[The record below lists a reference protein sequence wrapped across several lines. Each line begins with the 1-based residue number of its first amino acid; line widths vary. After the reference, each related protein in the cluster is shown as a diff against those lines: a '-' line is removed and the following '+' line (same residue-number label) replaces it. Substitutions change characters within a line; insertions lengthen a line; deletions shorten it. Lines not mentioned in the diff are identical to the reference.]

1 MDGDDRQGSYPVKI
15 YTKTGDKGETSLF
28 AGGRVYKDA
37 PRVEAY
43 GSVDELNACLGMI
56 CAQLPNDDVL
66 QCLQRVQAELFDLG
80 ADLAT
85 PMSATTRKEIPRARA
100 EQTTRLEVWIDRY
113 SEELPPLTRFIL
125 PSGSLPGAA
134 LHFARTV
141 CRRAERQ
148 VVTLSRTEEI
158 NPEIIRYLNRLSDL
172 LFVLA
177 RIVNQRSQM
186 PETTWQP

>member
-1 MDGDDRQGSYPVKI
+1 VKI
-15 YTKTGDKGETSLF
+15 YTKTGDSGETSLF

-43 GSVDELNACLGMI
+43 GTVDELNACLGMI
-56 CAQLPNDDVL
+56 CAQLTDDDLV
-66 QCLQRVQAELFDLG
+66 QCLRRIQTELFDLG

-85 PMSATTRKEIPRARA
+85 PIAASTRKEIPRARPQ
-100 EQTTRLEVWIDRY
+100 QTTQLEAWIDQY
-113 SEELPPLTRFIL
+113 SEALPALTQFIL
-125 PSGSLPGAA
+125 PSGSVPGAT

-148 VVTLSRTEEI
+148 VVALSRADDI
-158 NPEIIRYLNRLSDL
+158 NPEIICYLNRLSDL

-177 RIVNQRSQM
+177 RVVNQRSKI
-186 PETTWQP
+186 PETIWQP

>member
-1 MDGDDRQGSYPVKI
+1 MKI

-43 GSVDELNACLGMI
+43 GTVDELNACLGMI
-56 CAQLPNDDVL
+56 CAQLPDDDVL
-66 QCLQRVQAELFDLG
+66 ECLRRIQTELFDLG

-85 PMSATTRKEIPRARA
+85 PLAATTRKEIPRAREA
-100 EQTTRLEVWIDRY
+100 QTLRLEACIDRY
-113 SEELPPLTRFIL
+113 SEGLPELTQFIL
-125 PSGSLPGAA
+125 PSGSPPGAA

-141 CRRAERQ
+141 CRRAERR
-148 VVTLSRTEEI
+148 VVALSRTEEI
-158 NPEIIRYLNRLSDL
+158 NSEIIRYLNRLSDL

-177 RIVNQRSQM
+177 RVVNQRSRM

>member
-1 MDGDDRQGSYPVKI
+1 MIKI
-15 YTKTGDKGETSLF
+15 YTKTGDSGETSLF

-37 PRVEAY
+37 ARVEAY
-43 GSVDELNACLGMI
+43 GTVDELNACLGMI
-56 CAQLPNDDVL
+56 CAQLASDDVL
-66 QCLQRVQAELFDLG
+66 ECLQRIQTELFDLG

-85 PMSATTRKEIPRARA
+85 PLSATTRKEIPRARE
-100 EQTTRLEVWIDRY
+100 EQTTRMEGWIDQY
-113 SEELPPLTRFIL
+113 SEGLPVLTQFIL
-125 PSGSLPGAA
+125 PSGSLPGAT

-148 VVTLSRTEEI
+148 VVTLSREEEI
-158 NPEIIRYLNRLSDL
+158 NPEIVRYLNRLSDL

-177 RIVNQRSQM
+177 RVVNQRARI

>member
-1 MDGDDRQGSYPVKI
+1 MIKI
-15 YTKTGDKGETSLF
+15 YTKTGDAGETSLF

-37 PRVEAY
+37 VRVEAY
-43 GSVDELNACLGMI
+43 GTVDELNACLGMI
-56 CAQLPNDDVL
+56 CAQLANDDVL
-66 QCLQRVQAELFDLG
+66 ECLRHIQTELFDLG

-85 PMSATTRKEIPRARA
+85 PLSATTRKEIPRARE
-100 EQTTRLEVWIDRY
+100 EQTTRMEEWIDQY
-113 SEELPPLTRFIL
+113 SEGLPALTQFIL
-125 PSGSLPGAA
+125 PSGSLPGAT

-148 VVTLSRTEEI
+148 VVTLSREEEI
-158 NPEIIRYLNRLSDL
+158 NPEIVRYLNRLSDL

-177 RIVNQRSQM
+177 RVVNQRAQI

>member
-1 MDGDDRQGSYPVKI
+1 VKI
-15 YTKTGDKGETSLF
+15 YTKTGDRGETSLF
-28 AGGRVYKDA
+28 AGGRVRKDA

-43 GSVDELNACLGMI
+43 GTVDELNACLGMV
-56 CAQLPNDDVL
+56 CAQLPSGDVL
-66 QCLQRVQAELFDLG
+66 ECLQHIQIELFDLG

-85 PMSATTRKEIPRARA
+85 PVTAVTRKDIPRVREA
-100 EQTTRLEVWIDRY
+100 QTLRLEQWIDRY
-113 SEELPPLTRFIL
+113 EAELPPLTRFIL
-125 PSGSLPGAA
+125 PSGSLAGAT

-148 VVTLSRTEEI
+148 VVALAQEEQI

-177 RIVNQRSQM
+177 RLVNQRLQI
-186 PETTWQP
+186 PETTWEPS

>member
-1 MDGDDRQGSYPVKI
+1 MTMTEQGSLSVKI

-43 GSVDELNACLGMI
+43 GTVDELNACLGMI
-56 CAQLPNDDVL
+56 CAQLSDDDVVD
-66 QCLQRVQAELFDLG
+66 CLHRVQTELFDLG

-85 PMSATTRKEIPRARA
+85 PLSATTRKDIPRAR
-100 EQTTRLEVWIDRY
+100 EQQTLRLEEWIDRY
-113 SEELPPLTRFIL
+113 SEGLPELTQFIL
-125 PSGSLPGAA
+125 PSGSLAGAT

-141 CRRAERQ
+141 CRRAERL
-148 VVTLSRTEEI
+148 VVTLSRVEEI
-158 NPEIIRYLNRLSDL
+158 NSEIVRYLNRLSDL

-177 RIVNQRSQM
+177 RVVNQRSGI